1 MYKVPEGLSSVNVGR
16 VKSELEGFISQVSC

>member
-16 VKSELEGFISQVSC
+16 VKSGLEAFISQVTC